1 MNTPRNA
8 AGSAVE
14 IRHFHLFA
22 GLGRGARGFNRGTA
36 RVGQLQARFRC
47 IGGVDVDPAAL
58 ANFDPRTKVCSMNCG
73 PHADDP
79 RSHAER
85 AFLCPECHTVEV
97 PTMKPHEQRE
107 LVNDLTGIARKFHGS
122 DQLRD
127 RIANRL
133 ASRPPAPARDASA
146 VELWR
151 DLVGAVRFLEVDHA
165 LDGFPAVRM
174 SMLSAMASEIE
185 RLAAE
190 VDELHALRDLL
201 GDLLSRTAVALRGP
215 EPPLTR
221 WSWHDVPDRAAAAIA
236 AIDVMQ
242 RAAAKA
248 GEERPNA
255 GNQAAPEAKP

>member
-1 MNTPRNA
+1 MKRSNKTPPPPLAPLMWTRA
-8 AGSAVE
+8 
-14 IRHFHLFA
+14 
-22 GLGRGARGFNRGTA
+22 
-36 RVGQLQARFRC
+36 
-47 IGGVDVDPAAL
+47 DPATL
-58 ANFDPRTKVCSMNCG
+58 ASFDPRTKVCSMNCG

-107 LVNDLTGIARKFHGS
+107 LVNDLTDIARKFHGS

-133 ASRPPAPARDASA
+133 ASRPPAPARDASV

-174 SMLSAMASEIE
+174 SMLSAMASELE

-190 VDELHALRDLL
+190 VDELHALRDRL

-221 WSWHDVPDRAAAAIA
+221 WGWHDVPDRAAAAIA

-242 RAAAKA
+242 RAAAAA

-255 GNQAAPEAKP
+255 QVQAGPTAARPGAAQ